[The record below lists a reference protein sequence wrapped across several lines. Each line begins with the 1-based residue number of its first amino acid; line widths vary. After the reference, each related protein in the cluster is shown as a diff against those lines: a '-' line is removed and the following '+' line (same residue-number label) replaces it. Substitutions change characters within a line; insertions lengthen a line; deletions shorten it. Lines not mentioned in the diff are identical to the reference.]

1 MLNRATIL
9 GRLGQDVQ
17 VRYTPTGIP
26 VARFSVA
33 TSKTFKDANGNPV
46 EKTDWHRVVV
56 FQRLA
61 ENCANYL
68 GKGSMVYVE
77 GSMSTRK
84 WQDQQGQD
92 RYTTEITAR
101 RVQFLDRKPEAQPQ
115 TPTDELPPAPL
126 EDTGEEGAW

>member
-9 GRLGQDVQ
+9 GRLGQDVTLK
-17 VRYTPTGIP
+17 YTPTGTP

-56 FQRLA
+56 FQRMA

-115 TPTDELPPAPL
+115 TPTDELPSAPL
-126 EDTGEEGAW
+126 EDTDEEGAW